1 MFLSWYSLNVSGAL
15 SEAARRA
22 GFDTSLNAW
31 ESFSTTDLLIFLT
44 IVAALTMVGL
54 HVLGRSANLPMSMP
68 LVVAALGAITTV
80 VVLWRIVNQPGD
92 NDIANVE
99 YGAYLGLILVAGLT
113 YGAVEAGGGVDT
125 MRAEAES
132 LGDRPTTTA
141 PAGPSEPA
149 ASPSVAQPPGP
160 PPPAAPGGRAAPPR
174 PPPGPPPPG
183 PPPPGAPPR
192 PRPPPGGGRAPPP
205 PPPTRRRP
213 PPPPPPRRHPRLTRR
228 PRPRPSLSRPP
239 LRHPR

>member
-80 VVLWRIVNQPGD
+80 VVLWRIINQPGD

-99 YGAYLGLILVAGLT
+99 YGAYLGLILVAALT

-132 LGDRPTTTA
+132 LGDRPATT
-141 PAGPSEPA
+141 PPPGPSEPPPSPPGA
-149 ASPSVAQPPGP
+149 APPGP
-160 PPPAAPGGRAAPPR
+160 PPPAAPRGPAPPPAGGGRPS
-174 PPPGPPPPG
+174 PPPAPADAGP
-183 PPPPGAPPR
+183 AATRTR
-192 PRPPPGGGRAPPP
+192 PRPAA
-205 PPPTRRRP
+205 TR
-213 PPPPPPRRHPRLTRR
+213 T
-228 PRPRPSLSRPP
+228 
-239 LRHPR
+239 